1 MAMTIEQQRALT
13 LMRIRLRLKEK
24 AKARENA
31 GEPQQQTP
39 LAEAQQRPDMRF
51 VGTEPLDTSGQDHSG
66 QYYVFQSTTGQ
77 KHRVQADSPEQAW
90 QTLAKFPASA
100 NEEPRKAENTPSTSD
115 DFLRG
120 LSDGVNFGFSKNI
133 WGGEVGAWTGLK
145 AMWPWSE
152 TKFSDIPKAYA
163 EARDEYAQ
171 GDKEAKQRS
180 PYLYGSGQFGGVV
193 GSAILP
199 GASGLSLAGRGTSA
213 GRALAASAGGGAKA
227 QAAAG
232 FLGGA
237 AATAPEMAGL
247 SALYAVGH
255 GQDPKKAAIDG
266 AIAGPLFYGAG
277 SAVGPALKKAAG
289 IFNKKP
295 VIPTL
300 EAVKDRADQLYTIAD
315 DAGVIYTPQATRSIL
330 GNTKRNLY
338 DRGYEPLLQP
348 RVGPVLNRLE
358 QAAETNNTLKGMD
371 QLRKIAV
378 NAMKD
383 ANPSEK
389 EMLSNIIKQID
400 DRVINPVDGDVIGQ
414 SQQATTALTEARKL
428 WAQSSKA
435 QDVENAISS
444 ADLRAASTGSGGNID
459 NAVRQNLRRILE
471 KRSGWT
477 PDERAAL
484 ETAVRGSSMQNVLR
498 LVGKFS
504 PQGNALASFAGV
516 GGTMVNPYFGVF
528 PLTGAVAKSVA
539 DRMTAKN
546 TQKLLDIILG
556 GGNKSAIKK
565 APNRLQEAIE
575 NWDPSLR
582 FGVGLSGATAV
593 DRK

>member
-1 MAMTIEQQRALT
+1 MTMPWEVKYRQATSSSLPATDNNVQDKKPWEIKYK
-13 LMRIRLRLKEK
+13 I
-24 AKARENA
+24 
-31 GEPQQQTP
+31 PQQ
-39 LAEAQQRPDMRF
+39 PDMRF

-66 QYYVFQSTTGQ
+66 QYYVFQSKTGQ
-77 KHRVQADSPEQAW
+77 KHRVQADTPEQAY
-90 QTLAKFPASA
+90 QTLAKFPAPA
-100 NEEPRKAENTPSTSD
+100 KDENQKAENTSSTSD

-145 AMWPWSE
+145 AMWPWSD
-152 TKFSDIPKAYA
+152 TKFSDVPKAYA
-163 EARDEYAQ
+163 KARDEYGKWDNDA
-171 GDKEAKQRS
+171 KERS
-180 PYLYGSGQFGGVV
+180 PYLYGTGQFGGVV

-199 GASGLSLAGRGTSA
+199 GASGLSLTGRGTSA

-277 SAVGPALKKAAG
+277 SAVGPALSKAAG

-300 EAVKDRADQLYTIAD
+300 EAVKDRASQLYKIAD

-330 GNTKRNLY
+330 ENAKRNLY
-338 DRGYEPLLQP
+338 ERAYEPQLQP

-358 QAAETNNTLKGMD
+358 QAAETNNTLKGME

-378 NAMKD
+378 NAMEG

-389 EMLSNIIKQID
+389 AMLSNIVRQID
-400 DRVINPVDGDVIGQ
+400 DRVINPVAEDVIGQ
-414 SQQATTALTEARKL
+414 SQQATNALTEARKL
-428 WAQSSKA
+428 WSQSSKA
-435 QDVENAISS
+435 KDVENAISS
-444 ADLRAASTGSGGNID
+444 ADLRAASTGSGGNLD

-498 LVGKFS
+498 LIGKFS

-528 PLTGAVAKSVA
+528 PLAGTAAKSAA

-546 TQKLLDIILG
+546 TQKLMDIILG

-565 APNRLQEAIE
+565 TPNRLQQALE
-575 NWDPSLR
+575 NWDSSLR